1 MAFKPFQEKGMAIE
15 KQIKS
20 WPEINLQPYDKNEV
34 DPYTR
39 CRVIL
44 MNGIEV
50 DAALFKHEFARHCTD
65 LDLSRQVAMTR
76 KVEQEQQKIING
88 LIPGDESTIEN
99 TIGYEQLAVDLTAC
113 LAKMEP
119 DPYVKQVF
127 DFGLL
132 EDFDHLYRY
141 SNLLETVEGKKA
153 EKIVG
158 KMTEIMPGRPT
169 IAEHRNP
176 FDDVRKPTDMKSDP
190 VSSLNICTLVA
201 AEQQTMNFYMN
212 VCNRST
218 DPIGRGL
225 YQEIGMIEEQH
236 VTQYETLCD
245 PKPNWFERLVMH
257 EYHEAWLYHSLA
269 QQEVDPR
276 IKKIWNMALE
286 MELGHL
292 QKACE
297 IFRKYEKRDPE
308 ELLPEDFPPPLILQS
323 QMEYVRD
330 ILSKQVN
337 LTANGTDIVSVDK
350 LPKDHRYFAYQR
362 KVNQKFIPSQ
372 EVIREHI
379 DKFKQDYRFEALG
392 AHPVGIYQKRDQKG
406 LDAQK
411 RIDV

>member
-1 MAFKPFQEKGMAIE
+1 MAFRPFEQKGMPIE

-20 WPEINLQPYDKNEV
+20 WPEVSLQPYNKHEV
-34 DPYTR
+34 NPYTR

-50 DAALFKHEFARHCTD
+50 DASLFKHEFARHCLD
-65 LDLSRQVAMTR
+65 IDLSRQVAVTR
-76 KVEQEQQKIING
+76 KVEQQQQKMVSG

-119 DPYVKQVF
+119 DQYVKKVF

-141 SNLLETVEGKKA
+141 ANLLESIEGIKA

-176 FDDVRKPTDMKSDP
+176 FDDVRKPVDMKSNP
-190 VSSLNICTLVA
+190 ISSLNICTLVA
-201 AEQQTMNFYMN
+201 AEQQTMNYYMN
-212 VCNRST
+212 VANRPM

-236 VTQYETLCD
+236 VTQYESLCD

-257 EYHEAWLYHSLA
+257 EYHEAWLYHSMME
-269 QQEVDPR
+269 QEVDAR
-276 IKKIWNMALE
+276 IQKFWQTCLE

-292 QKACE
+292 QIACE
-297 IFRKYEKRDPE
+297 IYRKYEKKDPE
-308 ELLPEDFPPPLILQS
+308 ALLPEAFPPSLILQS
-323 QMEYVRD
+323 NMEYVRD
-330 ILSKQVN
+330 ILANQVH
-337 LTANGTDIVSVDK
+337 LTANLTDFVPVDQ

-362 KVNQKFIPSQ
+362 MVNQKFIPSQ

-379 DKFKQDYRFEALG
+379 DKFKQDYRFEAMG
-392 AHPVGIYQKRDQKG
+392 AHPVDMYRKRDQAG
-406 LDAQK
+406 LDAQ
-411 RIDV
+411 RTINI

>member
-1 MAFKPFQEKGMAIE
+1 MAFKPFQEKGMPIE

-20 WPEINLQPYDKNEV
+20 WPEINLQPYNKNEV

-50 DAALFKHEFARHCTD
+50 DAALFKHEFARHCED
-65 LDLSRQVAMTR
+65 LDLSRQVAVTR
-76 KVEQEQQKIING
+76 KVEQEQQKMING
-88 LIPGDESTIEN
+88 LIPGDESVIEN

-119 DPYVKQVF
+119 DPYVKDAF

-141 SNLLETVEGKKA
+141 ANLLEMIEGVKA
-153 EKIVG
+153 EKLVG

-169 IAEHRNP
+169 VAEHRHP
-176 FDDVRKPTDMKSDP
+176 YDDVRKPTDMKSDP
-190 VSSLNICTLVA
+190 VSALNICTLVA

-212 VCNRST
+212 VANRPL

-236 VTQYETLCD
+236 VSQYESLCD

-257 EYHEAWLYHSLA
+257 EYHEAWLYHSLML
-269 QQEVDPR
+269 QEVDQK
-276 IKKIWNMALE
+276 IQKIWQMGLE

-292 QKACE
+292 QIACDAY
-297 IFRKYEKRDPE
+297 RKFEKKEPE
-308 ELLPEDFPPPLILQS
+308 ALLPEVFPDPLILQS
-323 QMEYVRD
+323 NMEYVRD
-330 ILSKQVN
+330 VLASQVN
-337 LTANGTDIVSVDK
+337 LTANLTNFVPVSD
-350 LPKDHRYFAYQR
+350 LPKDHRYFSYQR
-362 KVNQKFIPSQ
+362 QVNQKFIPSQ

-379 DKFKQDYRFEALG
+379 GMFKQDYRFEAMG
-392 AHPVGIYQKRDQKG
+392 PHPVDMYRKRDEAG
-406 LDAQK
+406 LEAQ
-411 RIDV
+411 RNISV